1 MHSISEEILDYAREG
16 CQLREQFFQANQ
28 RELVEAGKMA
38 AICLARGNKILFCG
52 NGGSAADAQHLAAE
66 LSGRFEFKRP
76 GLAGLALTTD
86 TSALT
91 AIGNDFGFEYIFAR
105 QVQALGQAGDMLIA
119 ISTSGHSPNVLR
131 ALQAANEQDLHSVG
145 LCGTDTSCMAD
156 LCRFVFSVPATRTAL
171 IQEIHIAVGHMLCHL
186 IDHFLFTAV
195 AEIEPY
201 LTSGQDE

>member
-1 MHSISEEILDYAREG
+1 MRPLSEEILNYAREG
-16 CQLREQFFQANQ
+16 SRLREQFFQTCEQ
-28 RELVEAGKMA
+28 ELIEAGKKA

-91 AIGNDFGFEYIFAR
+91 AIGNDFGFDQIFER
-105 QVQALGQAGDMLIA
+105 QIQALGHAGDMLVG
-119 ISTSGHSPNVLR
+119 ISTSGRSPNVLR
-131 ALQAANEQDLHSVG
+131 ALQAAAKQGMDCVG
-145 LCGTDTSCMAD
+145 LCGLDISHMAD
-156 LCRFVFSVPATRTAL
+156 SCCFVFSVPATRTAL
-171 IQEIHIAVGHMLCHL
+171 IQEIHIAAGHMLCHL

-195 AEIEPY
+195 NEIEPY
-201 LTSGQDE
+201 LTSSQDE